1 MLMTHKKIEDLLSLD
16 TNELQNRIA
25 DMSEEEFALL
35 YTELSILMLQ
45 DWDKAKKIMKTLRR
59 KNQQEKK

>member
-1 MLMTHKKIEDLLSLD
+1 MTHKKIEDLLSLD